1 MHIIQFR
8 CLVLPLL
15 ALVLPMAG
23 SFRAVALRAHGGVA
37 RGRWPS
43 ACDSGANEGAQQK
56 IISFSERAL
65 AQVHAR
71 LLESPV
77 AHPLGVVLRK
87 RERSRLS

>member
-15 ALVLPMAG
+15 ALVLPKAG
-23 SFRAVALRAHGGVA
+23 SFRAVALRAQGGVA

-71 LLESPV
+71 LFEP
-77 AHPLGVVLRK
+77 PCPT
-87 RERSRLS
+87 LSALYSGSASD